1 MSKSTLIALVVLAAA
16 LPAFS
21 PAADT
26 RAGSQY
32 VGGNVPGEPAQ
43 SSGTTGAMATDVDGD
58 GCYSASEV
66 TPGTS
71 LAKRFAARDTNHDG
85 KICKDEYFVK

>member
-1 MSKSTLIALVVLAAA
+1 MSKSTTLALILLAAA
-16 LPAFS
+16 LPAFA

-26 RAGSQY
+26 RAGAQY

-58 GCYSASEV
+58 GCYSMSEV
-66 TPGTS
+66 KPDS
-71 LAKRFAARDTNHDG
+71 NLARRFTTRDFNHDG